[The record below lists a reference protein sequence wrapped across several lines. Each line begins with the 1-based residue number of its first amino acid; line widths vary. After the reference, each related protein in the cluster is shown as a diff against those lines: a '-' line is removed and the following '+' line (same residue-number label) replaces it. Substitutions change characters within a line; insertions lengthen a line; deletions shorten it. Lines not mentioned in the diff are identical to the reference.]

1 MNIFDFIYIFASN
14 NPLKKMKP
22 IIDFKPPTEE
32 QITLIQ
38 PNNITFGSYSFSQWQ
53 ENILTLIQ
61 EALQKHMSKEK
72 EFNRDLF
79 GQPYVTI
86 RCGEAAGE
94 KHKNLVIIESKKMM
108 KILFSFKWVH
118 PQIHKTI
125 ETTGVLITNVHD
137 VRGTDTITIT
147 LNPWAIP
154 FLLYYGVGVGL
165 TKYDKLTALSLPGK
179 YTKRIYKILCSKAGY
194 RNEYF
199 YEIED
204 FKKDFE
210 LNPNTPW
217 GEIKRTII
225 EPAKKSIFQAGMSIY
240 FDYDVITQKN
250 GKTKSA
256 AKTIVF
262 KIVNQQ
268 TKTEKLVKDRDRE
281 MYVYNWLLNAY
292 KEWDKPQSNQK
303 ARKYADKLME
313 DDEMM
318 EQVERRIQ
326 YYDDKITN
334 GEMVK
339 AKAYNSIKKMLRED
353 YGLE

>member
-1 MNIFDFIYIFASN
+1 
-14 NPLKKMKP
+14 MKP

-38 PNNITFGSYSFSQWQ
+38 PNNITFGAYSLTQWQ

-86 RCGEAAGE
+86 KCGEAAGE
-94 KHKNLVIIESKKMM
+94 KHKNLVIVEAKKMM
-108 KILFSFKWVH
+108 SILFSFKWVH

-137 VRGTDTITIT
+137 VKNTDQITVT
-147 LNPWAIP
+147 LNPWSIP

-165 TKYDKLTALSLPGK
+165 TKFDKLTALSLPGK
-179 YTKRIYKILCSKAGY
+179 YTKRIYKIICSKAGF

-199 YEIED
+199 YDIEQL
-204 FKKDFE
+204 KKDFE
-210 LNPNTPW
+210 LNPNMTW
-217 GEIKRTII
+217 GQIKRSII
-225 EPAKKSIFQAGMSIY
+225 EPARKSIFQAGMSIY

-250 GKTKSA
+250 GKTKPV

-262 KIVNQQ
+262 KIVAQQ
-268 TKTEKLVKDRDRE
+268 TDREKLVINNDRRL
-281 MYVYNWLLNAY
+281 YVYNWLLSAY
-292 KEWDKPQSNQK
+292 REWNKPEENQK
-303 ARKYADKLME
+303 AKKYADMLL
-313 DDEMM
+313 DDPELM
-318 EQVERRIQ
+318 EQVHSRLT